1 MPRNHLRN
9 KVSSNREGLEFHT
22 VTGVRLPEVVYVW
35 TEANPQPEG
44 LWEPVPDRCEL
55 WMTWLLHVD
64 RNSKL
69 ELLGAPSC
77 SITGVA

>member
-1 MPRNHLRN
+1 M
-9 KVSSNREGLEFHT
+9 GMC
-22 VTGVRLPEVVYVW
+22 LPEVVYVW
-35 TEANPQPEG
+35 NEANQQPEG
-44 LWEPVPDRCEL
+44 LWESVPNCCEL

-69 ELLGAPSC
+69 ELLGASSC